1 LRQGSAGHQSASS
14 PLRLFFPLPGCYNG
28 DGKII
33 GERVCPLA
41 VNVFDRS
48 VKALARRYPEPFVRV
63 ALGSTDDL
71 TVETIE
77 NPEINLPERRLD
89 FVYGLRQEDREYI
102 LHLEFQ
108 LEHQA
113 DVPERMFT
121 YNALPTAAYGR
132 PVLSAVIYLERR
144 GYRQLP
150 QEYVV
155 EFRGRPVHTFPY
167 LVVRLWDY
175 AEAISSG
182 QLKELAPLLIL
193 LTEEKDE
200 KVLARCRELILAS
213 PDKKWRANALSA
225 AITVARRYF
234 PKELLLRF
242 FKEEL
247 EMLQE
252 ADIVQDWIN
261 EGFQKGMERGMER
274 GLEKGQIKAT
284 REGILDVLAER
295 FGVVRQGI
303 AAKLAAIEDAAVLR
317 SLLKKSVKVES
328 IEEFARLLE
337 EV

>member
-1 LRQGSAGHQSASS
+1 
-14 PLRLFFPLPGCYNG
+14 
-28 DGKII
+28 
-33 GERVCPLA
+33 LA

-121 YNALPTAAYGR
+121 YNALLTAAYER

-144 GYRQLP
+144 NYRRLP
-150 QEYVV
+150 QKYMV
-155 EFRGRPVHTFPY
+155 EFRGRAVHTFPY

-175 AEAISSG
+175 AEAIASG
-182 QLKELAPLLIL
+182 ELRELAPLLIL

-200 KVLARCRELILAS
+200 KVLARSRELILAS
-213 PDKKWRANALSA
+213 PDRKWRADALSTA
-225 AITVARRYF
+225 VTVARRYF
-234 PKELLLRF
+234 PKELLLKF
-242 FKEEL
+242 FREEL
-247 EMLQE
+247 RMLQE

-261 EGFQKGMERGMER
+261 EGF
-274 GLEKGQIKAT
+274 EKGVEKGEVKAT
-284 REGILDVLAER
+284 RDAILDVLSER
-295 FGVVRQGI
+295 FGVVRKGI
-303 AAKLAAIEDAAVLR
+303 ATKLATIADPAVLR
-317 SLLKKSVKVES
+317 SLLRKSVKVENL
-328 IEEFARLLE
+328 EVFVRLLE